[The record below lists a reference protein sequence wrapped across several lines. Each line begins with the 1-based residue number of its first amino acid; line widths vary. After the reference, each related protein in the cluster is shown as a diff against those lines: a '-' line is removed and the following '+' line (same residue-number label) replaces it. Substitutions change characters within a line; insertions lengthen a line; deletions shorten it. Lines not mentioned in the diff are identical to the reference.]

1 MPRIYR
7 NQEDLDRAI
16 EAATKRSFVAGIDL
30 GTARDFTAISVLEV
44 VEAPIVELNA
54 PVPKVPDYS
63 VIYQLRYIERLPLRQ
78 SYVDIVDQIAAILN
92 TPPLRGCTVAAD
104 YSGVGRPV
112 FSLMEEAGLRPIGIQ
127 ITGGAGWS
135 KEGSIYNVSKPL
147 LMSNL
152 LKAVHKRTLRIP
164 PDLPDIELLRNE
176 LQDLRT
182 STSAA
187 GYTKVGAAEGRH
199 DDLALSLAVA
209 MFVAVHRPQ
218 KAAIGR
224 YLLGG

>member
-1 MPRIYR
+1 MPRVYR
-7 NQEDLDRAI
+7 SQNDLDRAV

-30 GTARDFTAISVLEV
+30 GSARDYSAISILEL

-63 VIYQLRYIERLPLRQ
+63 VHYTLRYVERLPLGQ
-78 SYVDIVDQIAAILN
+78 DYVAIVSQFAAIVN
-92 TPPLRGCTVAAD
+92 TAPLRGCTMACD

-112 FSLMEEAGLRPIGIQ
+112 FTMMEEAGLRPIGVQ
-127 ITGGAGWS
+127 ITGGASWS
-135 KEGSIYNVSKPL
+135 KEGQIFNVSKPY

-152 LKAVHKRTLRIP
+152 LKSIHKRTLRIP
-164 PDLPDIELLRNE
+164 PNLPDIEILRAE

-187 GYTKVGAAEGRH
+187 GYTKVAAETGKH

-209 MFVAVHRPQ
+209 MFVAVHRPHP
-218 KAAIGR
+218 AVVGR
-224 YLLGG
+224 FFI